1 MTGTEG
7 RLTAIETALAH
18 AEAEAE
24 ALGEV
29 VRDQGARL
37 DLLARQTAALA
48 RRLAELEEAAASL
61 PGAVEADV
69 PPPHW

>member
-1 MTGTEG
+1 MTETEG

-24 ALGEV
+24 ALSEV

-48 RRLAELEEAAASL
+48 RRLAELEEAAATV

>member
-1 MTGTEG
+1 MTETER
-7 RLTAIETALAH
+7 RLTQLEMALAH
-18 AEAEAE
+18 AEAEAQT
-24 ALGEV
+24 LSEV
-29 VRDQGARL
+29 VRDQGSRL

-48 RRLAELEEAAASL
+48 RRLAELEESAAV